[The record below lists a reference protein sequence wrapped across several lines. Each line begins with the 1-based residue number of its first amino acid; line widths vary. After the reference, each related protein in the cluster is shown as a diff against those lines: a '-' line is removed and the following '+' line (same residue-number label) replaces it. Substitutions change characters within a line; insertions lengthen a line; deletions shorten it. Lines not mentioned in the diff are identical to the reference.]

1 MLSLKIVNFCSS
13 GSSFYRRGSKCW
25 WLKCMN
31 TYDVGLKIWK
41 VEELMSSESLRK
53 GKLVGRMRSD
63 EIAHF

>member
-1 MLSLKIVNFCSS
+1 
-13 GSSFYRRGSKCW
+13 
-25 WLKCMN
+25 MN

-53 GKLVGRMRSD
+53 GKLLVGRMRSD